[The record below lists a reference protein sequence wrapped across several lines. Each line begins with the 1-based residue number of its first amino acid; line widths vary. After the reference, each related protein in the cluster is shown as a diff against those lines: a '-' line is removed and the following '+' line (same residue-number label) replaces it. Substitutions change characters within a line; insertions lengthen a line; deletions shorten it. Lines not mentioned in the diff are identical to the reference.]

1 MPDDLDF
8 LLRSLKSAP
17 AGAPK
22 VLITGG
28 ATCEDID
35 PVRYLTNRSTGRMG
49 VAVARAALALGM
61 QPLLLLGAGAVRP
74 PAAVPTA
81 RFRSTTDLL
90 EKVERAFPWCDALV
104 MTAAVA
110 DYTPAAV
117 SPVKIHKAAG
127 DLTLRL
133 KRTPDV
139 LRTLSR
145 RPDRPGKRLCGFSL
159 DTAMDVEE
167 GRAKMAKK
175 KLDMLVVNTT
185 AAFAAART
193 TAVLLTPEGAAPT
206 RPGISKLALGK
217 AILARLLAGVGK

>member
-1 MPDDLDF
+1 MPDDLA
-8 LLRSLKSAP
+8 LVLRSLKSGP

-35 PVRYLTNRSTGRMG
+35 PVRYITNRSTGKMG

-74 PAAVPTA
+74 PVAIPCV
-81 RFRSTTDLL
+81 RFRSTADLQAKL
-90 EKVERAFPWCDALV
+90 ERAFPWCDALV

-110 DYTPAAV
+110 DYTPAAY
-117 SPVKIHKAAG
+117 SESKIHKAGG
-127 DLTLRL
+127 DLVIRLR
-133 KRTPDV
+133 RTPD
-139 LRTLSR
+139 LLLALSR
-145 RPDRPGKRLCGFSL
+145 HPARAGKRVCGFSL
-159 DTAMDVEE
+159 DTTMDLEE

-185 AAFAAART
+185 AAFAGDQTAAT
-193 TAVLLTPEGAAPT
+193 ILTPGAAAPT
-206 RPGISKLALGK
+206 PPRVSKYALGK
-217 AILARLLAGVGK
+217 AILARLLAGMGK